1 MINNPSLKIL
11 VLGANGLLGNT
22 VFRTLSQNPSW
33 NVRGTLR
40 NASLLARF
48 PSTLA
53 ANIIAPIDVTSRNR
67 LQDLVDHFRP
77 TVVVNCVGVTKH
89 VPMGNDPIAAYTINS
104 LLPHCLAALCAN
116 AQARLIHVST
126 DCVFSGTKGMYI
138 EEDQTDAEDIY
149 GQSKAAGEVNYT
161 NSITLR
167 TSYIGHEL
175 ESSRG
180 FLAWFLSQKSS
191 CKGFRKAYFSGVPT
205 VTLAGIIRDVV
216 IPNPMLNGLFHV
228 ASKRIS
234 KFDLLTMIA
243 KIYQKEIQIIPE
255 DSVIVDRSLDATRF
269 QKVTGYEPPDWS
281 TLVNEMHSDFV
292 QARGFYEP
300 TAL

>member
-1 MINNPSLKIL
+1 MTQKSLSSIL
-11 VLGANGLLGNT
+11 VLGAGGLLGNT
-22 VFRTLSQNPSW
+22 VFRILSRNPW
-33 NVRGTLR
+33 WDVQGTLH
-40 NASLLARF
+40 NSSLETRF
-48 PSTLA
+48 PSALA
-53 ANIIAPIDVTSRNR
+53 AKLIFPIDVTSRSDLSNLVER
-67 LQDLVDHFRP
+67 LQP
-77 TVVVNCVGVTKH
+77 AVVVNCVGVTKH
-89 VPMGNDPIAAYTINS
+89 LKDGNEAIPAYELNA
-104 LLPHCLAALCAN
+104 LFPHRLAALCAN
-116 AQARLIHVST
+116 AQARLIHIST

-138 EEDQTDAEDIY
+138 EEDQTDADDIY
-149 GQSKAAGEVNYT
+149 GQSKASGEVTYT

-167 TSYIGHEL
+167 TSIIGHEL
-175 ESSRG
+175 STTRSL
-180 FLAWFLSQKSS
+180 LAWFLKQKSI

>member
-22 VFRTLSQNPSW
+22 VFRTLFQNPSW

-77 TVVVNCVGVTKH
+77 AVVVNCVGVTKH
-89 VPMGNDPIAAYTINS
+89 VPMGNDPIAAYKINS

-116 AQARLIHVST
+116 AQARLIHIST

-138 EEDQTDAEDIY
+138 EEDQTDADDIY
-149 GQSKAAGEVNYT
+149 GQSKASGEVTYT

-167 TSYIGHEL
+167 TSIIGHEL
-175 ESSRG
+175 STTRSL
-180 FLAWFLSQKSS
+180 LAWFLKQKSI